1 MKTAQES
8 VARTFYQDFLKAM
21 EQCAREANETKQ
33 KEQYDGFRMNE
44 LKDGWVNYRGLSLGT
59 ALLEDP
65 YRVTCTV
72 GPDGPF
78 VGYEQ
83 IFSLQS
89 DAGSA
94 TKAVLDGDQSIV
106 FNSPTELA
114 KYALAELVRR
124 RHESAD
130 G

>member
-8 VARTFYQDFLKAM
+8 VARTFYQDLMKAM
-21 EQCAREANETKQ
+21 EQYARELNETKQ
-33 KEQYDGFRMNE
+33 KEQYDGFRLNE

-59 ALLEDP
+59 ALLENP

-83 IFSLQS
+83 IFSIQ
-89 DAGSA
+89 DENG
-94 TKAVLDGDQSIV
+94 TKAVLEGDQSVV
-106 FNSPTELA
+106 FNSPQELA
-114 KYALAELVRR
+114 KYALDELVRR
-124 RHESAD
+124 RHESQE

>member
-21 EQCAREANETKQ
+21 EQCAQEANKTKQ
-33 KEQYDGFRMNE
+33 KEQLDGFRLNE
-44 LKDGWVNYRGLSLGT
+44 LKDGWINYRGLSLGT

-83 IFSLQS
+83 IFAIQS
-89 DAGSA
+89 EGE
-94 TKAVLDGDQSIV
+94 TKAVLEGDNSVI
-106 FNSPTELA
+106 FNSPKELA
-114 KYALAELVRR
+114 KYALDELVRR
-124 RHESAD
+124 RHESAE